1 MRKKSRSFGLKTIGY
16 VAVGCVGLY
25 FSMFL
30 LKSVVALA
38 LAAGIAAASVILAP
52 AFIEALVYG
61 KWKAMFQMW
70 RGNPVFALYRNKQDM
85 LDELKVREVAV
96 TRLSK
101 SVHLNISRLNQR
113 QHTHPEDAARL
124 APMVEKTYV
133 VVKASYA
140 GRTAGPISFSAT
152 RAYVIQRRIP
162 TGPLKQ
168 VGQSLSA
175 YVRTCLDSI
184 QSASGTHQAWNTV
197 SATSVAVGTQLIDL
211 TAGPS
216 PICSR

>member
-1 MRKKSRSFGLKTIGY
+1 MRKKSISLGLKTIGY

-25 FSMFL
+25 FSVFL

-70 RGNPVFALYRNKQDM
+70 RGNPVFALYRNKQEM
-85 LDELKVREVAV
+85 LDALVK
-96 TRLSK
+96 
-101 SVHLNISRLNQR
+101 
-113 QHTHPEDAARL
+113 
-124 APMVEKTYV
+124 KTYV

-140 GRTAGPISFSAT
+140 GRTAGPISLSAT